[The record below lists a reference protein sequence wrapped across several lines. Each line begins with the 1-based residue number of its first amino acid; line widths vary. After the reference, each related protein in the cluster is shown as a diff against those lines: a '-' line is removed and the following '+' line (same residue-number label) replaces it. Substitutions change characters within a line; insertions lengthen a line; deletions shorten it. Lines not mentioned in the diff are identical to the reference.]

1 MFAISEL
8 SLCSFC
14 SCLPLRNM
22 KNTFKSILKNRKQR
36 RSFPLISD
44 GQINQDVLELIHK
57 DESWLT
63 QEVKQAG
70 YNNVSDIFLGE
81 YISGQLR
88 LTGYSNHQKGS
99 K

>member
-1 MFAISEL
+1 MFAIALPRVIAISEL
-8 SLCSFC
+8 SPCSFC
-14 SCLPLRNM
+14 SCLPVRNM
-22 KNTFKSILKNRKQR
+22 I
-36 RSFPLISD
+36 
-44 GQINQDVLELIHK
+44 IHK

>member
-1 MFAISEL
+1 MI
-8 SLCSFC
+8 
-14 SCLPLRNM
+14 
-22 KNTFKSILKNRKQR
+22 
-36 RSFPLISD
+36 
-44 GQINQDVLELIHK
+44 IHK